1 MSIEVGTV
9 YEGKVTGITGFG
21 AFVQLPGGKS
31 GMVHISE
38 IANTYVDDISKHL
51 QEGQAVKVRVIGI
64 DQQNRINLSIKKA
77 IEGADSAQSA
87 PRPQQQRPQ
96 GGPGGGGGPG
106 GPRPQS
112 NGPRPPRQ
120 STLVKTDDDSFE
132 GKLKAFM
139 QNSESRMSD
148 IKSQRESRGGG
159 GGKRRK

>member
-77 IEGADSAQSA
+77 VEGAESA
-87 PRPQQQRPQ
+87 PSARPTQRPQ
-96 GGPGGGGGPG
+96 GGGPGGPGQG

-159 GGKRRK
+159 GKRRK

>member
-1 MSIEVGTV
+1 MSVEIGSV
-9 YEGKVTGITGFG
+9 YDGKVTGITKFG

-51 QEGQAVKVRVIGI
+51 QDGQAVKVKVIGI
-64 DQQNRINLSIKKA
+64 DQLNRINLSIKKA
-77 IEGADSAQSA
+77 VEGEAPPPSSASRPS
-87 PRPQQQRPQ
+87 PRPQQSEFRPKQ
-96 GGPGGGGGPG
+96 P
-106 GPRPQS
+106 S
-112 NGPRPPRQ
+112 Q
-120 STLVKTDDDSFE
+120 STLQKTEDDSFE

-148 IKSQRESRGGG
+148 IRSQREGRG